1 MPAKGRRVASRQA
14 QLGRRRR
21 RAARVADDTSP
32 VAAVA
37 VDDEAAPGN
46 TAVTAQPPAAEGT
59 AAAPVSGAPA
69 PARATAPGRAVRNQT
84 RNRADLPLAYTH
96 LSSELR
102 RILIMAGVLL
112 VVLVVLAVVL

>member
-32 VAAVA
+32 VAVVA
-37 VDDEAAPGN
+37 VDEDN
-46 TAVTAQPPAAEGT
+46 TAVGVPSPVAEGT
-59 AAAPVSGAPA
+59 AAAPVGGAPA
-69 PARATAPGRAVRNQT
+69 PARATGPGRAVRNQT

>member
-32 VAAVA
+32 VAVVA
-37 VDDEAAPGN
+37 VDEDN

-112 VVLVVLAVVL
+112 VVLVVLAVLL

>member
-37 VDDEAAPGN
+37 VDDEAPGN
-46 TAVTAQPPAAEGT
+46 TAVGVPSPVAEGT

-69 PARATAPGRAVRNQT
+69 PARATSPGRAVRNQT